1 MFIEYGMK
9 IVIRNQ
15 LNLYFAIY
23 QLQKFI
29 NSYEDNPRLD
39 GEQLLYLY
47 NAIVEVQDNKT
58 LEMFNSFAKMVAG
71 EYDRK
76 QNLQMKVIRNRF
88 IKR

>member
-1 MFIEYGMK
+1 MGQTSNILGG
-9 IVIRNQ
+9 
-15 LNLYFAIY
+15 

-47 NAIVEVQDNKT
+47 NAILEVQDNKT
-58 LEMFNSFAKMVAG
+58 LHMFNSFAKMVAD

-76 QNLQMKVIRNRF
+76 QNLQMKVIRDNF

>member
-1 MFIEYGMK
+1 MGQTSNILGG
-9 IVIRNQ
+9 
-15 LNLYFAIY
+15 

-58 LEMFNSFAKMVAG
+58 LEMFNSFAKMVAD

-76 QNLQMKVIRNRF
+76 QNLQMKVIRDRF